1 MSVEIKNKIVNSSLS
16 KVVHILPYRVFWVKL
31 NTQNT
36 QFTQN
41 TQAMFLGKGQ
51 QNIQGGIGVI
61 TVLHRIDK

>member
-1 MSVEIKNKIVNSSLS
+1 MDFYGLFVSVSEYVRGNKKSNCKSLIIRGCS
-16 KVVHILPYRVFWVKL
+16 
-31 NTQNT
+31 